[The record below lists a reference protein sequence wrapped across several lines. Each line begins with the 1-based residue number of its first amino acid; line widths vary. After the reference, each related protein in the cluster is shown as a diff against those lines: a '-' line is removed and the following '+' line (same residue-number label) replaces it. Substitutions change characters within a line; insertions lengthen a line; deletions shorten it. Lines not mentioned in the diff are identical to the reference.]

1 MDILTKTIGLL
12 VDLVLFPFLPLIVY
26 FLMKFVTFTVTLGMM
41 WKDLTKQ
48 LGMPLGLSITAGGAI
63 LGMLLAGAAVSA
75 IVNLI
80 AAGEAWLLLLLTGA
94 GKYVVS
100 AIADIVARGA
110 AWLLKLLAGAPLS
123 VQIVAAV
130 ALGLVIGAA
139 VVKLLEVSGALDA
152 IYRAGENIRKNNAE
166 WFQSLYN
173 NIGPV
178 QNALNTLADMMN
190 SVLGTS
196 FLTNKK
202 MSELISTGTYNAET
216 IKRLREKYGMGV
228 SYSAMGGY
236 TLAGR
241 RLESFQ
247 SGGVIPGPIGAPR
260 VVTVHGGERVVPAGK
275 SVGDTTVNFYGYQD
289 DKFVAKVKEIMR
301 REGARY
307 QV

>member
-1 MDILTKTIGLL
+1 MVLL
-12 VDLVLFPFLPLIVY
+12 PFLPLIVY
-26 FLMKFVTFTVTLGMM
+26 LLMKIAAFAVTLGMM
-41 WKDLTKQ
+41 WKDLTKR
-48 LGMPLGLSITAGGAI
+48 LGMPLSLLITAGGAI
-63 LGMLLAGAAVSA
+63 LGMLLAGAVVSA

-100 AIADIVARGA
+100 AIAGIVASGA
-110 AWLLKLLAGAPLS
+110 AWLLKLLAGAPLA

-139 VVKLLEVSGALDA
+139 VIKLLEVSGALDA
-152 IYRAGENIRKNNAE
+152 IYRAGENIRKNNAA

-178 QNALNTLADMMN
+178 QKALNTLGDMMN
-190 SVLGTS
+190 SVLGVFGVPS
-196 FLTNKK
+196 LLTNKK
-202 MSELISTGTYNAET
+202 MSELISTGTYEAET
-216 IKRLREKYGMGV
+216 LKRLREKYGMGV

-236 TLAGR
+236 TLAGQ
-241 RLESFQ
+241 RLYEFQ